1 MNWRSVVLV
10 AGSLFLLSIPAQ
22 AGGLGLY
29 GAYWSPK
36 DVDAGYGGG
45 AKIRMDLTSAL
56 GLEVRGTFFSDLS
69 DDVQSGGTTINY
81 DLEAIPAELG
91 FVLNLNVADKGLRPY
106 LCAGAGYY
114 FLEINLDNPVG
125 DNETIDLDDEVGWY
139 GGGGIEIAF
148 ASETALFIEALYR
161 GVEGTAK
168 GDDLDEVVSN
178 VDIDLSGIGA
188 NAGLLIKW

>member
-1 MNWRSVVLV
+1 MRIAVLV
-10 AGSLFLLSIPAQ
+10 VCSLALLSIPAR

-45 AKIRMDLTSAL
+45 AKIRMDLTSSL
-56 GLEVRGTFFSDLS
+56 GLELRGTFFSDLS
-69 DDVQSGGTTINY
+69 DDIENNGTTVNY
-81 DLEAIPAELG
+81 DMEVIPAELG

-125 DNETIDLDDEVGWY
+125 DNETVDLDDEVGWY
-139 GGGGIEIAF
+139 AGGGLEIAF
-148 ASETALFIEALYR
+148 AQETAFFIEAIYR
-161 GVEGTAK
+161 GVEGTAR
-168 GDDLDEVVSN
+168 GDDLDEVVST
-178 VDIDLSGIGA
+178 VDIDLAGIGA